1 MSKKDK
7 NRLNRHG
14 LKRFDKHCPLW
25 SAYVWPEGAMLKM
38 FSLYV
43 ERALHA
49 TCKTQHTTQRRHAIH
64 HAERLKA

>member
-25 SAYVWPEGAMLKM
+25 SAYVWPEGASLECSHCMLKEPFM
-38 FSLYV
+38 LLVKRSIPLS
-43 ERALHA
+43 EG
-49 TCKTQHTTQRRHAIH
+49 TQSITQRG
-64 HAERLKA
+64 